1 MNPKTESVSRYIVL
15 IERHKDW
22 KNSFPNIPVI
32 TVDEYLSGNY
42 NTAFQKVRFI
52 NLCRSYKYLSK
63 GYYSSL
69 LAEARKE
76 KIIPSVETIR
86 DLSNKSIYTHNAET
100 IDESLPRKFPGANE
114 NLGVTG
120 FQIYIFFGITDI
132 SELKE
137 AARLIYDGFRF
148 PLLKV
153 EFRYDKSWKLNA
165 IKPLTINAIPPEKEE
180 LFIEALVSY
189 THKKWQSPRTKN
201 VARYDLA
208 ILHNPQEKLP
218 PSNKQ
223 ALRNFIR
230 VGKKLNID
238 VELIQKKD
246 YTRLAEYDALF
257 IRETTAIEHYTYLF
271 ARKAQN
277 EGMIVIDDPN
287 SIRLCTN
294 KVFLAEILQRN
305 KIATPKTLILLKD
318 DIEYLESQLGYP
330 VVLKIPEGAFSLG
343 VFKATNREEAQ
354 SIMDKLFK
362 ESDIILV
369 QEYLYTEFDWR
380 VGVLNNEPLFVSKYF
395 MSKSHWQIYNHSA
408 SGKDKTG
415 EASSIAIQDVPKE
428 VLKLALS
435 ATKLIGD
442 GLYGVDLK
450 KKEKGVYVIE
460 INDNPNID
468 AGVEDILLK
477 DEIYLRIM
485 KEFAKRIE
493 SKGLNSKT

>member
-1 MNPKTESVSRYIVL
+1 MPIQKVSFL
-15 IERHKDW
+15 KKDKW
-22 KNSFPNIPVI
+22 ILQSLKPLNLKDLKEEDKEDLNHALQLF
-32 TVDEYLSGNY
+32 LSGKKMVRKNY
-42 NTAFQKVRFI
+42 K
-52 NLCRSYKYLSK
+52 
-63 GYYSSL
+63 
-69 LAEARKE
+69 RK
-76 KIIPSVETIR
+76 
-86 DLSNKSIYTHNAET
+86 L
-100 IDESLPRKFPGANE
+100 
-114 NLGVTG
+114 
-120 FQIYIFFGITDI
+120 
-132 SELKE
+132 
-137 AARLIYDGFRF
+137 
-148 PLLKV
+148 
-153 EFRYDKSWKLNA
+153 
-165 IKPLTINAIPPEKEE
+165 
-180 LFIEALVSY
+180 
-189 THKKWQSPRTKN
+189 
-201 VARYDLA
+201 YDLA
-208 ILHNPQEKLP
+208 ILVNPEDTVP
-218 PSNKQ
+218 PSDAK
-223 ALRNFIR
+223 ALQKFLKAADRAGFNAEFITKTDIGR
-230 VGKKLNID
+230 IT
-238 VELIQKKD
+238 Q
-246 YTRLAEYDALF
+246 YDALF

-450 KKEKGVYVIE
+450 QNEKGVYVIE